1 MGSSGDGLGAETR
14 EAPPRTAGP
23 LKERAWA
30 LTILFHPARGRAGE
44 RALLGSTGS
53 FELSRLSPELSLAGP
68 ARPLAD
74 AFISRSPV
82 RLHID
87 GTGIRFEQPARA
99 TPLVV
104 EGQAVERERWV
115 DLSDAERGIVI
126 ELAERAI
133 LLLHSVEVP
142 DAPRSPAELGLIG
155 VSEAIARVR
164 RDIRSYAG
172 LRAPALLRGSTGSG
186 KELVGRAL
194 HQAGPRAAGPFIAVN
209 VSALTQGVAA
219 SELFGHKKGAFTGA
233 EADRSGY
240 FQQAEGGTLFLD
252 EIGEASLDLQA
263 LLLRALETSTIQP
276 VGGGRELPVDVRVVA
291 ATDAD
296 LAAKVAGG
304 SFRPALLHRLQGSE
318 LWLPSLGERR
328 EDLGLLLEHLVELEA
343 GELGLAM
350 PPSSPDDPWIPFDVA
365 ARLVRHRWPGN
376 VRELRNVARQ
386 LAVLRSQGD
395 VRLERLRLT
404 PEVTTPKTP
413 VLARAERAS
422 RTEPA
427 RRPAEVSD
435 EELLAA
441 LERADWRLERAAVS
455 LGISRTS
462 LYRRI
467 ESHPQLR
474 KSKDLSGA
482 EIEAALAAAGGDLD
496 RAARALR
503 ISKAGLRLRLK
514 ELGGQSE

>member
-1 MGSSGDGLGAETR
+1 MGSAGDGLGAETR

-23 LKERAWA
+23 SKDRALA
-30 LTILFHPARGRAGE
+30 LTILFHAERGRAGE
-44 RALLGSTGS
+44 RALLGSAGS
-53 FELSRLSPELSLAGP
+53 FELSRLSPEFSRGGP
-68 ARPLAD
+68 SRPLAD

-82 RLHID
+82 RIQVE
-87 GTGIRFEQPARA
+87 GAGIRFEQPARV

-104 EGQAVERERWV
+104 DGQAVERDRWV
-115 DLSDAERGIVI
+115 DSSDAEAGIVV
-126 ELAERAI
+126 ELADRTI
-133 LLLHSVEVP
+133 LLLHWVEGP
-142 DAPRSPAELGLIG
+142 SPRSEDLGLIG
-155 VSEAIARVR
+155 VSAAIESVR
-164 RDIRSYAG
+164 RDIRSYAA

-186 KELVGRAL
+186 KELVARAL
-194 HQAGPRAAGPFIAVN
+194 HDAGPRAKAPFIAVN

-233 EADRSGY
+233 EADRLGY

-276 VGGGRELPVDVRVVA
+276 VGGGREIPVDVRVVA

-296 LAAKVAGG
+296 LAAKVAEG

-328 EDLGLLLEHLVELEA
+328 EDLGLLLEHLVDLEA
-343 GELGLAM
+343 AELGVAI
-350 PPSSPDDPWIPFDVA
+350 PPAAPDDPWIPFDVA

-386 LAVLRSQGD
+386 LAVLLSQGD
-395 VRLERLRLT
+395 VRLERLRLA

-422 RTEPA
+422 RAKEPL
-427 RRPAEVSD
+427 RKPGEVSD
-435 EELLAA
+435 EELLSA
-441 LERADWRLERAAVS
+441 LERADWRLERTAAA

-474 KSKDLSGA
+474 KSKDLSAA
-482 EIEAALAAAGGDLD
+482 EINAALAAADGDVD
-496 RAARALR
+496 RAARALK

-514 ELGGQSE
+514 DLGGQDE

>member
-1 MGSSGDGLGAETR
+1 M
-14 EAPPRTAGP
+14 
-23 LKERAWA
+23 A
-30 LTILFHPARGRAGE
+30 LTILFHAERGRAGE
-44 RALLGSTGS
+44 RAVLGSAGS
-53 FELSRLSPELSLAGP
+53 FELSRLSPEFSRGGP

-82 RLHID
+82 RIHVE
-87 GTGIRFEQPARA
+87 GAGIRFEQPARV

-104 EGQAVERERWV
+104 DGQAVERDRWF
-115 DLSDAERGIVI
+115 DQSDAEAGIVV
-126 ELAERAI
+126 ELAERTI
-133 LLLHSVEVP
+133 LLLHWAFGPSVVGGAGAGP
-142 DAPRSPAELGLIG
+142 DASPGPEDLGLIG
-155 VSEAIARVR
+155 VSEAIEAIR
-164 RDIRSYAG
+164 RDIRSYAL

-186 KELVGRAL
+186 KELVARAL
-194 HQAGPRAAGPFIAVN
+194 HDAGPRAGAPFIAVN
-209 VSALTQGVAA
+209 VSALSQGVAA

-233 EADRSGY
+233 DADRLGY

-276 VGGGRELPVDVRVVA
+276 VGGGREIPVDVRVVA

-296 LAAKVAGG
+296 LAAKVAEG

-328 EDLGLLLEHLVELEA
+328 EDLGLLLEHLVDLEA
-343 GELGLAM
+343 AALGVAI
-350 PPSSPDDPWIPFDVA
+350 PPAAPDDPWIPFDVA

-386 LAVLRSQGD
+386 LAVLLSQGD
-395 VRLERLRLT
+395 VRLERLRLA

-422 RTEPA
+422 RAKEPP
-427 RRPAEVSD
+427 RKPGEVSD
-435 EELLAA
+435 EELLSA
-441 LERADWRLERAAVS
+441 LERADWRLERAAAA

-474 KSKDLSGA
+474 KSKDLSAA
-482 EIEAALAAAGGDLD
+482 EINAALAAADGDVD
-496 RAARALR
+496 RAARALK

-514 ELGGQSE
+514 DLGGQDE

>member
-1 MGSSGDGLGAETR
+1 M
-14 EAPPRTAGP
+14 
-23 LKERAWA
+23 A
-30 LTILFHPARGRAGE
+30 LTILFHAERGRAGE
-44 RALLGSTGS
+44 RAVLGSAGS
-53 FELSRLSPELSLAGP
+53 FELSRLSPEFSRGGP

-82 RLHID
+82 RIHVE
-87 GTGIRFEQPARA
+87 GAGIRFEQPARV

-104 EGQAVERERWV
+104 DGQAVERDRWF
-115 DLSDAERGIVI
+115 DQSDAEAGIVV
-126 ELAERAI
+126 ELAERTI
-133 LLLHSVEVP
+133 LLLHWVEG
-142 DAPRSPAELGLIG
+142 PRESGPVIGGMNPPAGAALNASPGPEDLGLIG
-155 VSEAIARVR
+155 VSDAIEGVR
-164 RDIRSYAG
+164 RDIRSYAP

-186 KELVGRAL
+186 KELVARAL
-194 HQAGPRAAGPFIAVN
+194 HDAGPRAGAPFIAVN
-209 VSALTQGVAA
+209 VSALSQGVAA

-233 EADRSGY
+233 DADRLGY

-276 VGGGRELPVDVRVVA
+276 VGGGREIPVDVRVVA

-296 LAAKVAGG
+296 LAAKVAEG

-328 EDLGLLLEHLVELEA
+328 EDLGLLLEHLVDLEA
-343 GELGLAM
+343 AALGVAI
-350 PPSSPDDPWIPFDVA
+350 PPAAPDDPWIPFDVA

-386 LAVLRSQGD
+386 LAVLLSQGD
-395 VRLERLRLT
+395 VRLERLRLA

-422 RTEPA
+422 RAKEPP
-427 RRPAEVSD
+427 RKPGEVSD
-435 EELLAA
+435 EELLSA
-441 LERADWRLERAAVS
+441 LERADWRLERAAAA

-474 KSKDLSGA
+474 KSKDLSAA
-482 EIEAALAAAGGDLD
+482 EINAALAAADGDVD
-496 RAARALR
+496 RAARALK

-514 ELGGQSE
+514 DLGGQDE